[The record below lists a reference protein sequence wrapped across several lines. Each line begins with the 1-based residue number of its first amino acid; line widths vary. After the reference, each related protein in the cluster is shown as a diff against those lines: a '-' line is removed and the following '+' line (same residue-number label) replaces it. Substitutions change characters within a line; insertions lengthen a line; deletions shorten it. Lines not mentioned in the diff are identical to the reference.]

1 MEQKTFFEK
10 FKKNP
15 LFWIFSGELFF
26 LSLNIIFL
34 IALLVGLISFISSIF
49 VDDFDDPTDKALV
62 IRPMGPIVEQVAGSN
77 DPIDNLSGNLPREL
91 YVGDLLEVLDAAASD
106 QRVQNIILSLDNIDG
121 TGQAVLYDVGNAL
134 QKLQEADKNII
145 AVGDYYTRSGY
156 YLASFADEIIMNT
169 DGIVEMYGFGR
180 SRLFY
185 KSFLDKIKVDFNIFR
200 VGTFKSAVE
209 PYLGNEMSEAAKE
222 ANLAYLDVLW
232 SSYKDVISKNRN
244 MSSGQIQFLVDNAD
258 TILTEEGISSAEAI
272 LNYGLVDKLMPR
284 TKTRNYFKELF
295 GESDDKMSF
304 AQISGYEY
312 FRLIQ
317 SEKNVES
324 AEDKIAVVVAR
335 GTIVDGVQPPGMIGG
350 DSTSRLIREA
360 HEDEDVK
367 AIVLR
372 VDSGGGGVFAS
383 EQIRLELLEAKE
395 KGLTII
401 ASMGN
406 VAASGGYWISA
417 NAHEIWA
424 SHNTITGSIG
434 IFGILPT
441 FDRALNEIGINSD
454 GVNTS
459 RLDLSGDPTSPLDEG
474 LSKIIQSEIE
484 YGYKRFIGLVSEA
497 REIPIEEVDKIAQ
510 GRVWAGSKAL
520 ELGLIDNIG
529 NLQMAIERAAEL
541 AGIDEYISY
550 YPEQEVNWR
559 EQIFNRLSG
568 YIGWAFPSFI
578 KDNILIKETVK
589 ILQDVDKLN
598 DPKGMYIICEDC
610 QI

>member
-15 LFWIFSGELFF
+15 LFWIFSGQLFF
-26 LSLNIIFL
+26 LSLNVIFL
-34 IALLVGLISFISSIF
+34 IALLIGVISFISSIF
-49 VDDFDDPTDKALV
+49 MDEFDDPTDKALV
-62 IRPMGPIVEQVAGSN
+62 IRPLGPIVEQVAGSD
-77 DPIDNLSGNLPREL
+77 DPFDNLSGDLPREL
-91 YVGDLLEVLDAAASD
+91 YVGDLLEVLETAASD
-106 QRVQNIILSLDNIDG
+106 DRVQDIILSLDNING

-134 QKLQEADKNII
+134 QKIQEADKNII
-145 AVGDYYTRSGY
+145 AVGDYFTRSGY
-156 YLASFADEIIMNT
+156 YLASFADEIIMNS
-169 DGIVEMYGFGR
+169 DGLVEMDGFGR

-185 KSFLDKIKVDFNIFR
+185 KSFLDKIKVDFNVFR

-232 SSYKDVISKNRN
+232 SSYKDVISKNRG
-244 MSSGQIQFLVDNAD
+244 MTSEEIQYLVDNSD
-258 TILTEEGISSAEAI
+258 SILTEEGLSSSEAI
-272 LNYGLVDKLMPR
+272 LNYGLVDKLLPR
-284 TKTRNYFKELF
+284 TKTRSYLKELF
-295 GESDDKMSF
+295 GESDDKKSF

-317 SEKNVES
+317 SEKSVVS

-335 GTIVDGVQPPGMIGG
+335 GTIVNGVQPPGTIGG

-360 HEDEDVK
+360 HEDENVK

-441 FDRALNEIGINSD
+441 IDRALSEIGINSD
-454 GVNTS
+454 GVKTS
-459 RLDLSGDPTSPLDEG
+459 RLDLSGDVTSPLDEG

-484 YGYKRFIGLVSEA
+484 YGYKRFIGLVSQA
-497 REIPIEEVDKIAQ
+497 RNIPIEEVDKIAQ
-510 GRVWAGSKAL
+510 GRVWAGSTAL
-520 ELGLIDNIG
+520 ELGLVDNIG
-529 NLQMAIERAAEL
+529 NLQMAIKRAAEL
-541 AGIDEYISY
+541 AEIDEYNSY

-568 YIGWAFPSFI
+568 YIGWAIPS
-578 KDNILIKETVK
+578 LIKENILVKETVRV
-589 ILQDVDKLN
+589 LQDIEKLN
-598 DPKGMYIICEDC
+598 DPKGIYIICEDC

>member
-1 MEQKTFFEK
+1 MDE
-10 FKKNP
+10 
-15 LFWIFSGELFF
+15 
-26 LSLNIIFL
+26 
-34 IALLVGLISFISSIF
+34 
-49 VDDFDDPTDKALV
+49 FDDPTDKALV
-62 IRPMGPIVEQVAGSN
+62 IRPLGPIVEQVAGSD
-77 DPIDNLSGNLPREL
+77 DPFDNLSGDLPREL
-91 YVGDLLEVLDAAASD
+91 YVGDLLEVLEAAASD
-106 QRVQNIILSLDNIDG
+106 DRVQDIVLSLDNING

-134 QKLQEADKNII
+134 QKIQEADKNII
-145 AVGDYYTRSGY
+145 AVGDYFTRSGY
-156 YLASFADEIIMNT
+156 YLASFADEIIMNS
-169 DGIVEMYGFGR
+169 DGLVEMDGFGR

-185 KSFLDKIKVDFNIFR
+185 KSFLDKIKVDFNVFR

-232 SSYKDVISKNRN
+232 SSYKDVISKNRG
-244 MSSGQIQFLVDNAD
+244 MTSEEIQYLVDNSD
-258 TILTEEGISSAEAI
+258 SILTEEGLSSSEAI
-272 LNYGLVDKLMPR
+272 LNYGLVDKLLPR
-284 TKTRNYFKELF
+284 TKTRSYLKELF
-295 GESDDKMSF
+295 GESDDKKSF

-317 SEKNVES
+317 SEKSVVS

-335 GTIVDGVQPPGMIGG
+335 GTIVNGVQPPGTIGG

-360 HEDEDVK
+360 HEDENVK

-441 FDRALNEIGINSD
+441 IDRALSEIGINSD
-454 GVNTS
+454 GVKTS
-459 RLDLSGDPTSPLDEG
+459 RLDLSGDVTSPLDEG

-484 YGYKRFIGLVSEA
+484 YGYKRFIGLVSQA
-497 REIPIEEVDKIAQ
+497 RNIPIEEVDKIAQ
-510 GRVWAGSKAL
+510 GRVWAGSTAL
-520 ELGLIDNIG
+520 ELGLVDNIG
-529 NLQMAIERAAEL
+529 NLQMAIKRAAEL
-541 AGIDEYISY
+541 AEIDEYNSY

-568 YIGWAFPSFI
+568 YIGWAIPS
-578 KDNILIKETVK
+578 LIKENILVKETVRV
-589 ILQDVDKLN
+589 LQDIEKLN
-598 DPKGMYIICEDC
+598 DPKGIYIICEDC

>member
-15 LFWIFSGELFF
+15 LFWIFSGQLFF
-26 LSLNIIFL
+26 LSLNVIFL
-34 IALLVGLISFISSIF
+34 IALLIGVISFISSIF
-49 VDDFDDPTDKALV
+49 MDEFDDPTDKALV
-62 IRPMGPIVEQVAGSN
+62 IRPLGPIVEQVAGSD
-77 DPIDNLSGNLPREL
+77 DPFDNLSGDLPREL
-91 YVGDLLEVLDAAASD
+91 YVGDLLEVLETAASD
-106 QRVQNIILSLDNIDG
+106 DRVQDIVLSLDNING

-134 QKLQEADKNII
+134 QKIQEADKNII
-145 AVGDYYTRSGY
+145 AVGDYFTRSGY
-156 YLASFADEIIMNT
+156 YLASFADEIIMNS
-169 DGIVEMYGFGR
+169 DGLVEMDGFGR

-185 KSFLDKIKVDFNIFR
+185 KSFLDKIKVDFNVFR

-232 SSYKDVISKNRN
+232 SSYKDVISKNRG
-244 MSSGQIQFLVDNAD
+244 MTSEEIQYLVDNSD
-258 TILTEEGISSAEAI
+258 SILTEEGLSSSEAI
-272 LNYGLVDKLMPR
+272 LNYGLVDKLLPR
-284 TKTRNYFKELF
+284 TKTRSYLKELF
-295 GESDDKMSF
+295 GESDDKKSF

-317 SEKNVES
+317 SEKSVVS

-335 GTIVDGVQPPGMIGG
+335 GTIVNGVQPPGTIGG

-360 HEDEDVK
+360 HEDENVK

-441 FDRALNEIGINSD
+441 IDRALSEIGINSD
-454 GVNTS
+454 GVKTS
-459 RLDLSGDPTSPLDEG
+459 RLDLSGDVTSPLDEG

-484 YGYKRFIGLVSEA
+484 YGYKRFIGLVSQA
-497 REIPIEEVDKIAQ
+497 RNIPIEEVDKIAQ
-510 GRVWAGSKAL
+510 GRVWAGSTAL
-520 ELGLIDNIG
+520 ELGLVDNIG
-529 NLQMAIERAAEL
+529 NLQMAIKRAAEL
-541 AGIDEYISY
+541 AEIDEYNSY

-568 YIGWAFPSFI
+568 YIGWAIPS
-578 KDNILIKETVK
+578 LIKENILVKETVRV
-589 ILQDVDKLN
+589 LQDIEKLN
-598 DPKGMYIICEDC
+598 DPKGIYIICEDC

>member
-1 MEQKTFFEK
+1 MDE
-10 FKKNP
+10 
-15 LFWIFSGELFF
+15 
-26 LSLNIIFL
+26 
-34 IALLVGLISFISSIF
+34 
-49 VDDFDDPTDKALV
+49 FDDPTDKALV
-62 IRPMGPIVEQVAGSN
+62 IRPLGPIVEQVAGSD
-77 DPIDNLSGNLPREL
+77 DPFDNLSGDLPREL
-91 YVGDLLEVLDAAASD
+91 YVGDLLEVLETAASD
-106 QRVQNIILSLDNIDG
+106 DRVQDIILSLDNING

-134 QKLQEADKNII
+134 QKIQEADKNII
-145 AVGDYYTRSGY
+145 AVGDYFTRSGY
-156 YLASFADEIIMNT
+156 YLASFADEIIMNS
-169 DGIVEMYGFGR
+169 DGLVEMDGFGR

-185 KSFLDKIKVDFNIFR
+185 KSFLDKIKVDFNVFR

-232 SSYKDVISKNRN
+232 SSYKDVISKNRG
-244 MSSGQIQFLVDNAD
+244 MTSEEIQYLVDNSD
-258 TILTEEGISSAEAI
+258 SILTEEGLSSSEAI
-272 LNYGLVDKLMPR
+272 LNYGLVDKLLPR
-284 TKTRNYFKELF
+284 TKTRSYLKELF
-295 GESDDKMSF
+295 GESDDKKSF

-317 SEKNVES
+317 SEKSVVS

-335 GTIVDGVQPPGMIGG
+335 GTIVNGVQPPGTIGG

-360 HEDEDVK
+360 HEDENVK

-406 VAASGGYWISA
+406 IAASGGYWISA

-441 FDRALNEIGINSD
+441 IDRALSEIGINSD
-454 GVNTS
+454 GVKTS
-459 RLDLSGDPTSPLDEG
+459 RLDLSGDVTSPLDEG

-484 YGYKRFIGLVSEA
+484 YGYKRFIGLVSQA
-497 REIPIEEVDKIAQ
+497 RNIPIEEVDKIAQ
-510 GRVWAGSKAL
+510 GRVWAGSTAL
-520 ELGLIDNIG
+520 ELGLVDNIG
-529 NLQMAIERAAEL
+529 NLQMAIKRAAEL
-541 AGIDEYISY
+541 AEIDEYNSY

-568 YIGWAFPSFI
+568 YIGWAIPS
-578 KDNILIKETVK
+578 LIKENILVKETVRV
-589 ILQDVDKLN
+589 LQDIEKLN
-598 DPKGMYIICEDC
+598 DPKGIYIICEDC

>member
-1 MEQKTFFEK
+1 M
-10 FKKNP
+10 
-15 LFWIFSGELFF
+15 
-26 LSLNIIFL
+26 
-34 IALLVGLISFISSIF
+34 ISFISSIF

-62 IRPMGPIVEQVAGSN
+62 IRPMGPIVEQVASSN
-77 DPIDNLSGNLPREL
+77 DPIDNLSGNLPKEL

-244 MSSGQIQFLVDNAD
+244 MSSEQIQFLVDNAD
-258 TILTEEGISSAEAI
+258 MILTEEGISSAEAI

-295 GESDDKMSF
+295 GKSDDKTSF

-360 HEDEDVK
+360 HEDEEVK

-454 GVNTS
+454 GVKTS
-459 RLDLSGDPTSPLDEG
+459 RLDLSGDPTNPLDKG

-497 REIPIEEVDKIAQ
+497 REIPIEEVDKMAQ

-541 AGIDEYISY
+541 AGIDEYSSY

>member
-15 LFWIFSGELFF
+15 LFWIFSGQLFF
-26 LSLNIIFL
+26 LSLNVIFL
-34 IALLVGLISFISSIF
+34 IALLIGVISFISSIF
-49 VDDFDDPTDKALV
+49 IDEFDDPTNKALV
-62 IRPMGPIVEQVAGSN
+62 IRPLGPIVEQVAGSD
-77 DPIDNLSGNLPREL
+77 DPFDNLSGDLPREL
-91 YVGDLLEVLDAAASD
+91 YVGDLLEVLETAASD
-106 QRVQNIILSLDNIDG
+106 DRVQDIILSLDNING

-134 QKLQEADKNII
+134 QKIQEADKNII
-145 AVGDYYTRSGY
+145 AVGDYFTRSGY
-156 YLASFADEIIMNT
+156 YLASFADEIIMNS
-169 DGIVEMYGFGR
+169 DGLVEMDGFGR

-185 KSFLDKIKVDFNIFR
+185 KSFLDKIKVDFNVFR

-209 PYLGNEMSEAAKE
+209 PYLGNKMSEAAKE

-232 SSYKDVISKNRN
+232 SSYKDVISKNRG
-244 MSSGQIQFLVDNAD
+244 MTSEEIQYLVDNSD
-258 TILTEEGISSAEAI
+258 SILTAEGLSSSEAI
-272 LNYGLVDKLMPR
+272 LNYGLVDKLLPR
-284 TKTRNYFKELF
+284 TKTRSYLKELF
-295 GESDDKMSF
+295 GESDDKKSF

-317 SEKNVES
+317 SEKSVVS

-335 GTIVDGVQPPGMIGG
+335 GTIVNGVQPPGTIGG

-441 FDRALNEIGINSD
+441 IDRALSEIGINSD
-454 GVNTS
+454 GVKTS
-459 RLDLSGDPTSPLDEG
+459 RLDLSGDVTSPLDEG

-484 YGYKRFIGLVSEA
+484 YGYKRFIGLVSQA
-497 REIPIEEVDKIAQ
+497 RNIPIEEVDKIAQ
-510 GRVWAGSKAL
+510 GRVWAGSTAL
-520 ELGLIDNIG
+520 ELGLVDNIG
-529 NLQMAIERAAEL
+529 NLQMAIKRAAEL
-541 AGIDEYISY
+541 AEIDEYNSY

-568 YIGWAFPSFI
+568 YIGWAIPS
-578 KDNILIKETVK
+578 LIKENILVKETVRV
-589 ILQDVDKLN
+589 LQDIEKLN
-598 DPKGMYIICEDC
+598 DPKGIYIICEDC

>member
-15 LFWIFSGELFF
+15 LFWIFSGQLFF
-26 LSLNIIFL
+26 LSLNVIFL
-34 IALLVGLISFISSIF
+34 IALLIGVISFISSIF
-49 VDDFDDPTDKALV
+49 MDEFDDPTDKALV
-62 IRPMGPIVEQVAGSN
+62 IRPLGPIVEQVAGSD
-77 DPIDNLSGNLPREL
+77 DPFDNLSGDLPREL
-91 YVGDLLEVLDAAASD
+91 YVGDLLEVLETAASD
-106 QRVQNIILSLDNIDG
+106 DRVQDIVLSLDNING

-134 QKLQEADKNII
+134 QKIQEADKNII
-145 AVGDYYTRSGY
+145 AVGDYFTRSGY
-156 YLASFADEIIMNT
+156 YLASFADEIIMNS
-169 DGIVEMYGFGR
+169 DGLVEMDGFGR

-185 KSFLDKIKVDFNIFR
+185 KSFLDKIKVDFNVFR

-232 SSYKDVISKNRN
+232 SSYKDVISKNRG
-244 MSSGQIQFLVDNAD
+244 MTSEEIQYLVDNSDA
-258 TILTEEGISSAEAI
+258 ILTEEGLSSSEAI
-272 LNYGLVDKLMPR
+272 LNYGLVDKLLPR
-284 TKTRNYFKELF
+284 TKTRSYLKELF
-295 GESDDKMSF
+295 GESDDKKSF

-317 SEKNVES
+317 SEKSVVS

-335 GTIVDGVQPPGMIGG
+335 GTIVNGVQPPGTIGG

-360 HEDEDVK
+360 HEDENVK

-441 FDRALNEIGINSD
+441 IDRALSEIGINSD
-454 GVNTS
+454 GVKTS
-459 RLDLSGDPTSPLDEG
+459 RLDLSGDVTSPLDEG

-484 YGYKRFIGLVSEA
+484 YGYKRFIGLVSQA
-497 REIPIEEVDKIAQ
+497 RNIPIEEVDKIAQ
-510 GRVWAGSKAL
+510 GRVWAGSTAL
-520 ELGLIDNIG
+520 ELGLVDNIG
-529 NLQMAIERAAEL
+529 NLQMAIKRAAEL
-541 AGIDEYISY
+541 AEIDEYNSY

-568 YIGWAFPSFI
+568 YIGWAIPS
-578 KDNILIKETVK
+578 LIKENILVKETVRV
-589 ILQDVDKLN
+589 LQDIEKLN
-598 DPKGMYIICEDC
+598 DPKGIYIICEDC

>member
-1 MEQKTFFEK
+1 M
-10 FKKNP
+10 
-15 LFWIFSGELFF
+15 
-26 LSLNIIFL
+26 
-34 IALLVGLISFISSIF
+34 IALLIGVISFISSIF
-49 VDDFDDPTDKALV
+49 IDEFDDPTDKALV
-62 IRPMGPIVEQVAGSN
+62 IRPLGPIVEQVAGSD
-77 DPIDNLSGNLPREL
+77 DPFDNLNGDLPREL
-91 YVGDLLEVLDAAASD
+91 YVGDLLEVLETAASD
-106 QRVQNIILSLDNIDG
+106 DRVQDIILSLDNING

-134 QKLQEADKNII
+134 QKIQEADKNII
-145 AVGDYYTRSGY
+145 AVGDYFTRSGY
-156 YLASFADEIIMNT
+156 YLASFADEIIMNS
-169 DGIVEMYGFGR
+169 DGLVEMDGFGR

-185 KSFLDKIKVDFNIFR
+185 KSFLDKIKVDFNVFR

-232 SSYKDVISKNRN
+232 SSYKDVISKNRG
-244 MSSGQIQFLVDNAD
+244 MTSEEIQYLVDNSD
-258 TILTEEGISSAEAI
+258 SILTEEGLSSSEAI
-272 LNYGLVDKLMPR
+272 LNYGLVDKLLPR
-284 TKTRNYFKELF
+284 TKTRSYLKELF
-295 GESDDKMSF
+295 GESDDKKSF

-317 SEKNVES
+317 SEKSVVS

-335 GTIVDGVQPPGMIGG
+335 GTIVNGVQPPGTIGG

-441 FDRALNEIGINSD
+441 IDRALSEIGINSD
-454 GVNTS
+454 GVKTS
-459 RLDLSGDPTSPLDEG
+459 RLDLSGDVTSPLDEG

-484 YGYKRFIGLVSEA
+484 YGYKRFIGLVSQA
-497 REIPIEEVDKIAQ
+497 RDIPIEEVDKIAQ
-510 GRVWAGSKAL
+510 GRVWAGSTAL
-520 ELGLIDNIG
+520 ELGLVDNIG
-529 NLQMAIERAAEL
+529 NLQMAIKRAAEL
-541 AGIDEYISY
+541 AEIDEYNSY

-568 YIGWAFPSFI
+568 YIGWAIPS
-578 KDNILIKETVK
+578 LIKENILVKETVRV
-589 ILQDVDKLN
+589 LQDIEKLN
-598 DPKGMYIICEDC
+598 DPKGIYIICEDC

>member
-1 MEQKTFFEK
+1 MDE
-10 FKKNP
+10 
-15 LFWIFSGELFF
+15 
-26 LSLNIIFL
+26 
-34 IALLVGLISFISSIF
+34 
-49 VDDFDDPTDKALV
+49 FDDPTDKALV
-62 IRPMGPIVEQVAGSN
+62 IRPLGPIVEQVAGSN
-77 DPIDNLSGNLPREL
+77 DPFDNLSGDLPREL
-91 YVGDLLEVLDAAASD
+91 YVGDLLEVLETAASD
-106 QRVQNIILSLDNIDG
+106 DRVQDIILSLDNING

-134 QKLQEADKNII
+134 QKIQEADKNII

-156 YLASFADEIIMNT
+156 YLASFADEIIMNS
-169 DGIVEMYGFGR
+169 DGLVEMDGFGR

-185 KSFLDKIKVDFNIFR
+185 KSFLDKIKVDFNVFR

-209 PYLGNEMSEAAKE
+209 PYLGNEMSEAAKK

-232 SSYKDVISKNRN
+232 SSYKDVISKNRG
-244 MSSGQIQFLVDNAD
+244 MTSEEIQYLVDNSD
-258 TILTEEGISSAEAI
+258 SILTEEGLSSSEAI
-272 LNYGLVDKLMPR
+272 LNYGLVDKLLPR
-284 TKTRNYFKELF
+284 TKTRSYLKELF
-295 GESDDKMSF
+295 GESDDKKSF

-317 SEKNVES
+317 SEKSVVS
-324 AEDKIAVVVAR
+324 AEDKIAVIVAR
-335 GTIVDGVQPPGMIGG
+335 GTIVNGVQPPGTIGG

-441 FDRALNEIGINSD
+441 IDRALSEIGINSD
-454 GVNTS
+454 GVKTS
-459 RLDLSGDPTSPLDEG
+459 RLDLSGDVTSPLDEG

-484 YGYKRFIGLVSEA
+484 YGYKRFIGLVSQA
-497 REIPIEEVDKIAQ
+497 RNIPIEEVDKIAQ
-510 GRVWAGSKAL
+510 GRVWAGSTAL
-520 ELGLIDNIG
+520 ELGLVDNIG
-529 NLQMAIERAAEL
+529 NLQMAIKRAAEL
-541 AGIDEYISY
+541 AEIDEYNSY

-568 YIGWAFPSFI
+568 YIGWAIPS
-578 KDNILIKETVK
+578 LIKENILVKETVRV
-589 ILQDVDKLN
+589 LQDIEKLN
-598 DPKGMYIICEDC
+598 DPKGIYIICEDC

>member
-244 MSSGQIQFLVDNAD
+244 MSSEQIQFLVDNAD

-484 YGYKRFIGLVSEA
+484 HGYKRFIGLVSEA
-497 REIPIEEVDKIAQ
+497 REIPIEKVDKIAQ

>member
-15 LFWIFSGELFF
+15 LFWIFSGQLFF
-26 LSLNIIFL
+26 LSLNVIFL
-34 IALLVGLISFISSIF
+34 IALLIGVISFISSIF
-49 VDDFDDPTDKALV
+49 IDEFDDPTNKALV
-62 IRPMGPIVEQVAGSN
+62 IRPLGPIVEQVAGSD
-77 DPIDNLSGNLPREL
+77 DPFDNLSGDLPREL
-91 YVGDLLEVLDAAASD
+91 YVGDLLEVLETAASD
-106 QRVQNIILSLDNIDG
+106 DRVQDIILSLDNING

-134 QKLQEADKNII
+134 QKIQEADKNII
-145 AVGDYYTRSGY
+145 AVGDYFTRSGY
-156 YLASFADEIIMNT
+156 YLASFADEIIMNS
-169 DGIVEMYGFGR
+169 DGLVEMDGFGR

-185 KSFLDKIKVDFNIFR
+185 KSFLDKIKVDFNVFR

-232 SSYKDVISKNRN
+232 SSYKDVISKNRG
-244 MSSGQIQFLVDNAD
+244 MTSEEIQYLVDNSD
-258 TILTEEGISSAEAI
+258 SILTEEGLSSSEAI
-272 LNYGLVDKLMPR
+272 LNYGLVDKLLPR
-284 TKTRNYFKELF
+284 TKTRSYLKELF
-295 GESDDKMSF
+295 GESDDKKSF

-317 SEKNVES
+317 SEKSVVS

-335 GTIVDGVQPPGMIGG
+335 GTIVNGVQPPGTIGG

-360 HEDEDVK
+360 HEDENVK

-441 FDRALNEIGINSD
+441 IDRALSEIGINSD
-454 GVNTS
+454 GVKTS
-459 RLDLSGDPTSPLDEG
+459 RLDLSGDVTSPLDEG

-484 YGYKRFIGLVSEA
+484 YGYKRFIGLVSQA
-497 REIPIEEVDKIAQ
+497 RNIPIEEVDKIAQ
-510 GRVWAGSKAL
+510 GRVWAGSTAL
-520 ELGLIDNIG
+520 QLGLVDNIG
-529 NLQMAIERAAEL
+529 NLQMAIKRAAEL
-541 AGIDEYISY
+541 AEIDEYNSY

-568 YIGWAFPSFI
+568 YIGWAIPS
-578 KDNILIKETVK
+578 LIKENILVKETVRV
-589 ILQDVDKLN
+589 LQDIEKLN
-598 DPKGMYIICEDC
+598 DPKGIYIICEDC

>member
-1 MEQKTFFEK
+1 MDE
-10 FKKNP
+10 
-15 LFWIFSGELFF
+15 
-26 LSLNIIFL
+26 
-34 IALLVGLISFISSIF
+34 
-49 VDDFDDPTDKALV
+49 FDDPTDKALV
-62 IRPMGPIVEQVAGSN
+62 IRPLGPIVEQVAGSD
-77 DPIDNLSGNLPREL
+77 DPFDNLSGDLPREL
-91 YVGDLLEVLDAAASD
+91 YVGDLLEVLETAASD
-106 QRVQNIILSLDNIDG
+106 DRVQDIILSLDNING

-134 QKLQEADKNII
+134 QKIQEADKNII

-156 YLASFADEIIMNT
+156 YLASFADEIIMNS
-169 DGIVEMYGFGR
+169 DGLVEMDGFGR

-185 KSFLDKIKVDFNIFR
+185 KSFLDKIKVDFNVFR

-232 SSYKDVISKNRN
+232 SSYKDVISKNRG
-244 MSSGQIQFLVDNAD
+244 MTSDEIQYLVDNSD
-258 TILTEEGISSAEAI
+258 SILTEEGLSSSEAI
-272 LNYGLVDKLMPR
+272 LNYGLVDKLLPR
-284 TKTRNYFKELF
+284 TKTRSYLKELF
-295 GESDDKMSF
+295 GESDDKKSF

-317 SEKNVES
+317 SEKSVVS

-335 GTIVDGVQPPGMIGG
+335 GTIVNGVQPPGTIGG

-441 FDRALNEIGINSD
+441 IDRALSEIGINSD
-454 GVNTS
+454 GVKTS
-459 RLDLSGDPTSPLDEG
+459 RLDLSGDVTSPLDEG

-497 REIPIEEVDKIAQ
+497 RDIPIEEVDKIAQ
-510 GRVWAGSKAL
+510 GRVWAGSTAL
-520 ELGLIDNIG
+520 ELGLVDNIG
-529 NLQMAIERAAEL
+529 NLQMAIERAAEI
-541 AGIDEYISY
+541 AEIDEYSSY
-550 YPEQEVNWR
+550 YPEQKVNWR

-568 YIGWAFPSFI
+568 YIGWVIPSYI
-578 KDNILIKETVK
+578 KNNILIKKTVK
-589 ILQDVDKLN
+589 ALQDVEKLN
-598 DPKGMYIICEDC
+598 DPKGVYIICEDC

>member
-15 LFWIFSGELFF
+15 LFWIFSGQLFF
-26 LSLNIIFL
+26 LSLNVIFL
-34 IALLVGLISFISSIF
+34 IALLIGVISFISSIF
-49 VDDFDDPTDKALV
+49 IDEFDDPTNKALV
-62 IRPMGPIVEQVAGSN
+62 IRPLGPIVEQVAGSD
-77 DPIDNLSGNLPREL
+77 DPFDNLSGDLPREL
-91 YVGDLLEVLDAAASD
+91 YVGDLLEVLETAASD
-106 QRVQNIILSLDNIDG
+106 DRVQDIILSLDNING

-134 QKLQEADKNII
+134 QKIQEADKNII
-145 AVGDYYTRSGY
+145 AVGDYFTRSGY
-156 YLASFADEIIMNT
+156 YLASFADEIIMNS
-169 DGIVEMYGFGR
+169 DGLVEMDGFGR

-185 KSFLDKIKVDFNIFR
+185 KSFLDKIKVDFNVFR

-232 SSYKDVISKNRN
+232 SSYKEVISKNRG
-244 MSSGQIQFLVDNAD
+244 MTSEEIQYLVDNSD
-258 TILTEEGISSAEAI
+258 SILTEEGLSSSEAI
-272 LNYGLVDKLMPR
+272 LNYGLVDKLLPR
-284 TKTRNYFKELF
+284 TKTRSYLKELF
-295 GESDDKMSF
+295 GESDDKKSF

-317 SEKNVES
+317 SEKSVVS

-335 GTIVDGVQPPGMIGG
+335 GTIVNGVQPPGTIGG

-441 FDRALNEIGINSD
+441 IDRALSEIGINSD
-454 GVNTS
+454 GVKTS
-459 RLDLSGDPTSPLDEG
+459 RLDLSGDVTSPLDEG

-484 YGYKRFIGLVSEA
+484 YGYKRFIGLVSQA
-497 REIPIEEVDKIAQ
+497 RNIPIEEVDKIAQ
-510 GRVWAGSKAL
+510 GRVWAGSTAL
-520 ELGLIDNIG
+520 ELGLVDNIG
-529 NLQMAIERAAEL
+529 NLQMAIKRAAEL
-541 AGIDEYISY
+541 AEIDEYNSY

-568 YIGWAFPSFI
+568 YIGWAIPS
-578 KDNILIKETVK
+578 LIKENILVKETVRV
-589 ILQDVDKLN
+589 LQDIEKLN
-598 DPKGMYIICEDC
+598 DPKGIYIICEDC

>member
-1 MEQKTFFEK
+1 MDE
-10 FKKNP
+10 
-15 LFWIFSGELFF
+15 
-26 LSLNIIFL
+26 
-34 IALLVGLISFISSIF
+34 
-49 VDDFDDPTDKALV
+49 FDDPTDKALV
-62 IRPMGPIVEQVAGSN
+62 IRPLGPIVEQVAGSD
-77 DPIDNLSGNLPREL
+77 DPFDNLSGDLPREL
-91 YVGDLLEVLDAAASD
+91 YVGDLLEVLETAASD
-106 QRVQNIILSLDNIDG
+106 DRVQDIVLSLDNING

-134 QKLQEADKNII
+134 QKIQEADKNII
-145 AVGDYYTRSGY
+145 AVGDYFTRSGY
-156 YLASFADEIIMNT
+156 YLASFADEIIMNS
-169 DGIVEMYGFGR
+169 DGLVEMDGFGR

-185 KSFLDKIKVDFNIFR
+185 KSFLDKIKVDFNVFR

-232 SSYKDVISKNRN
+232 SSYKDVISKNRG
-244 MSSGQIQFLVDNAD
+244 MTSEEIQYLVDNSD
-258 TILTEEGISSAEAI
+258 SILTEEGLSSSEAI
-272 LNYGLVDKLMPR
+272 LNYGLVDKLLPR
-284 TKTRNYFKELF
+284 TKTRSYLKELF
-295 GESDDKMSF
+295 GESDDKKSF

-317 SEKNVES
+317 SEKSVVS

-335 GTIVDGVQPPGMIGG
+335 GTIVNGVQPPGTIGG

-360 HEDEDVK
+360 HEDENVK

-441 FDRALNEIGINSD
+441 IDRALSEIGINSD
-454 GVNTS
+454 GVKTS
-459 RLDLSGDPTSPLDEG
+459 RLDLSGDVTSPLDEG

-484 YGYKRFIGLVSEA
+484 YGYKRFIGLVSQA
-497 REIPIEEVDKIAQ
+497 RNIPIEEVDKIAQ
-510 GRVWAGSKAL
+510 GRVWAGSTAL
-520 ELGLIDNIG
+520 ELGLVDNIG
-529 NLQMAIERAAEL
+529 NLQMAIKRAAEL
-541 AGIDEYISY
+541 AKIDEYNSY

-568 YIGWAFPSFI
+568 YIGWAIPS
-578 KDNILIKETVK
+578 LIKENILVKETVRV
-589 ILQDVDKLN
+589 LQDIEKLN
-598 DPKGMYIICEDC
+598 DPKGIYIICEDC

>member
-15 LFWIFSGELFF
+15 LFWIFSGQLFF
-26 LSLNIIFL
+26 LSLNVIFL
-34 IALLVGLISFISSIF
+34 IALLIGVISFISSIF
-49 VDDFDDPTDKALV
+49 MDEFDDPTDKALV
-62 IRPMGPIVEQVAGSN
+62 IRPLGPIVEQVAGSD
-77 DPIDNLSGNLPREL
+77 DPFDNLSGDLPREL
-91 YVGDLLEVLDAAASD
+91 YVGDLLEVLETAASD
-106 QRVQNIILSLDNIDG
+106 DRVQDIILSLDNING

-134 QKLQEADKNII
+134 QKIQEADKNII
-145 AVGDYYTRSGY
+145 AVGDYFTRSGY
-156 YLASFADEIIMNT
+156 YLASFADEIIMNS
-169 DGIVEMYGFGR
+169 DGLVEMDGFGR

-185 KSFLDKIKVDFNIFR
+185 KSFLDKIKVDFNVFR

-232 SSYKDVISKNRN
+232 SSYKDVISKNRG
-244 MSSGQIQFLVDNAD
+244 MTSEEIQYLVDNSD
-258 TILTEEGISSAEAI
+258 SILTEEGLSSSEAI
-272 LNYGLVDKLMPR
+272 LNYGLVDKLLPR
-284 TKTRNYFKELF
+284 TKTRSYLKKLF
-295 GESDDKMSF
+295 GESDDKKSF

-317 SEKNVES
+317 SEKSVVS

-335 GTIVDGVQPPGMIGG
+335 GTIVNGVQPPGTIGG

-360 HEDEDVK
+360 HEDENVK

-441 FDRALNEIGINSD
+441 IDRALSEIGINSD
-454 GVNTS
+454 GVKTS
-459 RLDLSGDPTSPLDEG
+459 RLDLSGDVTSPLDEG

-484 YGYKRFIGLVSEA
+484 YGYKRFIGLVSQA
-497 REIPIEEVDKIAQ
+497 RNIPIEEVDKIAQ
-510 GRVWAGSKAL
+510 GRVWAGSTAL
-520 ELGLIDNIG
+520 ELGLVDNIG
-529 NLQMAIERAAEL
+529 NLQMAIKRAAEL
-541 AGIDEYISY
+541 AEIDEYNSY

-568 YIGWAFPSFI
+568 YIGWAIPS
-578 KDNILIKETVK
+578 LIKENILVKETVRV
-589 ILQDVDKLN
+589 LQDIEKLN
-598 DPKGMYIICEDC
+598 DPKGIYIICEDC

>member
-15 LFWIFSGELFF
+15 LFWIFSGQLFF
-26 LSLNIIFL
+26 LSLNVIFL
-34 IALLVGLISFISSIF
+34 LALLIGVISFISSIF
-49 VDDFDDPTDKALV
+49 MDEFDDPTDKALV
-62 IRPMGPIVEQVAGSN
+62 IRPLGPIVEQVAGSD
-77 DPIDNLSGNLPREL
+77 DPFDNLSGDLPREL
-91 YVGDLLEVLDAAASD
+91 YVGDLLEVLETAASD
-106 QRVQNIILSLDNIDG
+106 DRVQDIILSLDNING

-134 QKLQEADKNII
+134 QKIQEADKNII

-156 YLASFADEIIMNT
+156 YLASFADEIIMNS
-169 DGIVEMYGFGR
+169 DGLVEMDGFGR

-185 KSFLDKIKVDFNIFR
+185 KSFLDKIKVDFNVFR

-232 SSYKDVISKNRN
+232 SSYKDVISKNRG
-244 MSSGQIQFLVDNAD
+244 MTSDEIQYLVDNSD
-258 TILTEEGISSAEAI
+258 SILTEEGISSSEAI

-284 TKTRNYFKELF
+284 TKTRNYLKELF
-295 GESDDKMSF
+295 GESDDKSSF
-304 AQISGYEY
+304 AQISGSEY

-317 SEKNVES
+317 SEKSFDS

-335 GTIVDGVQPPGMIGG
+335 GTIVNGDQPPGMIGG

-360 HEDEDVK
+360 HEDENVK

-441 FDRALNEIGINSD
+441 IDRALNEIGINND
-454 GVNTS
+454 GVKTS
-459 RLDLSGDPTSPLDEG
+459 RLDLSGDLTSPLDEG

-497 REIPIEEVDKIAQ
+497 RDISIEEVDKIAQ
-510 GRVWAGSKAL
+510 GRVWAGSTAL
-520 ELGLIDNIG
+520 ELGLVDNIG
-529 NLQMAIERAAEL
+529 NLHMAIKRAAEL
-541 AGIDEYISY
+541 AEIDEYDSY

-568 YIGWAFPSFI
+568 YIGWAIPSFI
-578 KDNILIKETVK
+578 KNNILVQETVRV
-589 ILQDVDKLN
+589 LQDVEKLN
-598 DPKGMYIICEDC
+598 DPKGVYIICEDC

>member
-15 LFWIFSGELFF
+15 LFWIFSGQLFF
-26 LSLNIIFL
+26 LSLNVIFL
-34 IALLVGLISFISSIF
+34 IALLIGVISFISSIF
-49 VDDFDDPTDKALV
+49 IDEFDEPTDKALV
-62 IRPMGPIVEQVAGSN
+62 IRPLGPIVEQVAGSD
-77 DPIDNLSGNLPREL
+77 DPFDNLSGDLPREL
-91 YVGDLLEVLDAAASD
+91 YVGDLLEVLETAASD
-106 QRVQNIILSLDNIDG
+106 DRVQDIILSLDNING

-134 QKLQEADKNII
+134 QKIQEADKNII
-145 AVGDYYTRSGY
+145 AVGDYFTRSGY
-156 YLASFADEIIMNT
+156 YLASFADEIIMNS
-169 DGIVEMYGFGR
+169 DGLVEMDGFGR

-185 KSFLDKIKVDFNIFR
+185 KSFLDKIKVDFNVFR

-232 SSYKDVISKNRN
+232 SSYKDVISKNRG
-244 MSSGQIQFLVDNAD
+244 MTSEEIQYLVDNSD
-258 TILTEEGISSAEAI
+258 SILTEEGLSSSEAI
-272 LNYGLVDKLMPR
+272 LNYGLVDKLLPR
-284 TKTRNYFKELF
+284 TKTRSYLKELF
-295 GESDDKMSF
+295 GESDDKKSF

-317 SEKNVES
+317 SEKSVVS

-335 GTIVDGVQPPGMIGG
+335 GTIVNGVQPPGTIGG

-360 HEDEDVK
+360 HEDENVK

-441 FDRALNEIGINSD
+441 IDRALSEIGINSD
-454 GVNTS
+454 GVKTS
-459 RLDLSGDPTSPLDEG
+459 RLDLSGDVTSPLDEG

-484 YGYKRFIGLVSEA
+484 YGYKRFIGLVSQA
-497 REIPIEEVDKIAQ
+497 RNIPIEEVDKIAQ
-510 GRVWAGSKAL
+510 GRVWAGSTAL
-520 ELGLIDNIG
+520 ELGLVDNIG
-529 NLQMAIERAAEL
+529 NLQMAIKRAAEL
-541 AGIDEYISY
+541 AEIDEYNSY

-568 YIGWAFPSFI
+568 YIGWAIPS
-578 KDNILIKETVK
+578 LIKENILVKETVRV
-589 ILQDVDKLN
+589 LQDIEKLN
-598 DPKGMYIICEDC
+598 DPKGIYIICEDC

>member
-15 LFWIFSGELFF
+15 LFWIFSGQLFF
-26 LSLNIIFL
+26 LSLNVIFL
-34 IALLVGLISFISSIF
+34 IALLIGVISFISSIF
-49 VDDFDDPTDKALV
+49 IDEFDDPTDKALV
-62 IRPMGPIVEQVAGSN
+62 IRPLGPIVEQVAGSD
-77 DPIDNLSGNLPREL
+77 DPFDNLSGDLPREL
-91 YVGDLLEVLDAAASD
+91 YVGDLLEVLETAASD
-106 QRVQNIILSLDNIDG
+106 DRVQDIILSLDNING

-134 QKLQEADKNII
+134 QKIQEADKNII
-145 AVGDYYTRSGY
+145 AVGDYFTRSGY
-156 YLASFADEIIMNT
+156 YLASFADEIIMNS
-169 DGIVEMYGFGR
+169 DGLVEMDGFGR

-185 KSFLDKIKVDFNIFR
+185 KSFLDKIKVDFNVFR

-232 SSYKDVISKNRN
+232 SSYKDVISKNRG
-244 MSSGQIQFLVDNAD
+244 MTSEEIQYLVDNSD
-258 TILTEEGISSAEAI
+258 SILTEEGLSSSEAI
-272 LNYGLVDKLMPR
+272 LNYGLVDKLLPR
-284 TKTRNYFKELF
+284 TKTRSYLKELF
-295 GESDDKMSF
+295 GESDDKKSF

-317 SEKNVES
+317 SEKSVVS

-335 GTIVDGVQPPGMIGG
+335 GTIVNGVQPPGTIGG

-441 FDRALNEIGINSD
+441 IDRALSEIGINSD
-454 GVNTS
+454 GVKTS
-459 RLDLSGDPTSPLDEG
+459 RLDLSGDVTSPLDEG

-484 YGYKRFIGLVSEA
+484 YGYKRFIGLVSQA
-497 REIPIEEVDKIAQ
+497 RNIPIEEVDKIAQ
-510 GRVWAGSKAL
+510 GRVWAGSTAL
-520 ELGLIDNIG
+520 ELGLVDNIG
-529 NLQMAIERAAEL
+529 NLQMAIKRAAEL
-541 AGIDEYISY
+541 AEIDEYNSY

-568 YIGWAFPSFI
+568 YIGWAIPS
-578 KDNILIKETVK
+578 LIKENILVKETVRV
-589 ILQDVDKLN
+589 LQDIEKLN
-598 DPKGMYIICEDC
+598 DPKGIYIICEDC